1 MVIMVEQTL
10 SLDNSSFSGNIARC
24 AVCNKTIDAKWLR
37 QNNQVAA
44 VKIRYALCQ
53 EHHARE
59 GRLMT
64 AVFQCMRLM
73 ERACKISKLINFF
86 SDEASAKKMF
96 ESPQSEV
103 RKVHRGAKDPFKEVR
118 LLYKGK
124 EVLTVD
130 DVERWIDNSLLF
142 VDENGA
148 VVSPEQQ
155 LMRELKFKE
164 EYVHAPR
171 EIANK
176 SKARTQSQNSRKNYS
191 LAKLRNKWD

>member
-1 MVIMVEQTL
+1 MVEQTL
-10 SLDNSSFSGNIARC
+10 SLDNSNFADGMARC
-24 AVCNKTIDAKWLR
+24 AVCDQPIDAKWLR
-37 QNNQVAA
+37 QNGQVAA
-44 VKIRYALCQ
+44 MKIHYALCQ

-64 AVFQCMRLM
+64 AVFQCMRLL
-73 ERACKISKLINFF
+73 ERACKINKLISFF

-124 EVLTVD
+124 EVLTIE
-130 DVERWIDNSLLF
+130 DVERWIENSLLY

-155 LMRELKFKE
+155 LLRELHFKE
-164 EYVHAPR
+164 EYVHAPKAA
-171 EIANK
+171 ANK
-176 SKARTQSQNSRKNYS
+176 SRARNQNMGSNRDYS
-191 LAKLRNKWD
+191 LSKLRNKRG